1 MKFYQ
6 SSSNFHPFLAMFC
19 SQTCLEASWNRFHK
33 FECGSLDQS
42 LDNDNEYDMMI
53 LKIVFESLKYAG
65 GLDKLQTLLA
75 DPKLNA
81 TVFDFDLNHKKTS
94 SHHEMNLLKSIY
106 SLKKGPTS
114 DEDLTM
120 AEWIAELPTLSN
132 LCTSKSQKDFLKNF
146 VVKMMGIID
155 RNSYIFYCPS
165 LNSPYVNEE
174 IGSGVFPFAS
184 LINHSCS
191 PNLYRVFV
199 DNKQAF
205 VVKKPIEAGQQ
216 LFVGYQ

>member
-1 MKFYQ
+1 
-6 SSSNFHPFLAMFC
+6 MFC
-19 SQTCLEASWNRFHK
+19 SKPCLDSSWSRFHK

-42 LDNDNEYDMMI
+42 LDNDNEYDIMI
-53 LKIVFESLKYAG
+53 LKIVFESLSYCG
-65 GLDKLQTLLA
+65 SLEKLQTLIG
-75 DPKLNA
+75 DSKLNA
-81 TVFDFDLNHKKTS
+81 TVFDFDLNQKKTNKYI
-94 SHHEMNLLKSIY
+94 EKNLLKAIC

-114 DEDLTM
+114 DEDLNM
-120 AEWIAELPTLSN
+120 AEWIAELPVLSS
-132 LCTSKSQKDFLKNF
+132 LCKTKAQREFLKNF
-146 VVKMMGIID
+146 IIKVMGIID

-165 LNSPYVNEE
+165 LNSSYVNEE

-199 DNKQAF
+199 DNKQVF

>member
-1 MKFYQ
+1 
-6 SSSNFHPFLAMFC
+6 MFC
-19 SQTCLEASWNRFHK
+19 SQSCLEASWNRFHK

-65 GLDKLQTLLA
+65 SLEKLQQLLG
-75 DPKLNA
+75 DQKLNA
-81 TVFDFDLNHKKTS
+81 TVFDFDFNQKKTNNQ
-94 SHHEMNLLKSIY
+94 HEKNLLKSVY

-120 AEWIAELPTLSN
+120 AEWIADLPALSS
-132 LCTSKSQKDFLKNF
+132 LCTTKSQKDFLKNF
-146 VVKMMGIID
+146 VIKVMGIID

-165 LNSPYVNEE
+165 MTSPYVNEE

-199 DNKQAF
+199 DNKQVF

>member
-1 MKFYQ
+1 
-6 SSSNFHPFLAMFC
+6 MFC
-19 SQTCLEASWNRFHK
+19 SKSCFDSSWTKFHK
-33 FECGSLDQS
+33 FECASLDQS
-42 LDNDNEYDMMI
+42 LDNDNEYDLMI
-53 LKIVFESLKYAG
+53 LKIVFESLKHCG
-65 GLDKLQTLLA
+65 SLDKMQALLG

-81 TVFDFDLNHKKTS
+81 TVFDFDLNNKKS
-94 SHHEMNLLKSIY
+94 NEQHEKNLLKAVY

-114 DEDLTM
+114 DEDLNM
-120 AEWIAELPTLSN
+120 AEWIVDLPILTL
-132 LCTSKSQKDFLKNF
+132 LCKTKPQRDFLKNF
-146 VVKMMGIID
+146 VLKVMGIID

-165 LNSPYVNEE
+165 LNSSYINEE
-174 IGSGVFPFAS
+174 VGSGVFPFAS

-199 DNKQAF
+199 DNKQVF

>member
-1 MKFYQ
+1 
-6 SSSNFHPFLAMFC
+6 MFC
-19 SQTCLEASWNRFHK
+19 SQKCLEASWNRFHS

-42 LDNDNEYDMMI
+42 IENDNEYDQMI
-53 LKIVFESLKYAG
+53 LKIVLESLKYAG
-65 GLDKLQTLLA
+65 NAEKLQKLLG
-75 DPKLNA
+75 DSKLDAN
-81 TVFDFDLNHKKTS
+81 VFDFDLNPKKTANQI
-94 SHHEMNLLKSIY
+94 EKNLLKCVY

-114 DEDLTM
+114 DEDVAM
-120 AEWIAELPTLSN
+120 AEWIADLPTMSFY
-132 LCTSKSQKDFLKNF
+132 CKTQQHKEFLKNF
-146 VVKMMGIID
+146 IIKMMGIID
-155 RNSYIFYCPS
+155 RNSYLFYCPS
-165 LNSPYVNEE
+165 LKPPRVSEE

-199 DNKQAF
+199 DNKQVF